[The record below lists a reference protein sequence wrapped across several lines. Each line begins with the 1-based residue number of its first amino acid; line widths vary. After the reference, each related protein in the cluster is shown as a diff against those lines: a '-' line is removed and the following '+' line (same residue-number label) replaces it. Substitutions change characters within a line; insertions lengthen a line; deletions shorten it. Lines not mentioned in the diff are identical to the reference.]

1 MSESF
6 QPHSLH
12 FTDSGLEGFTNDVWL
27 WFILSIDLV
36 SITFYTIPT
45 SISFFK
51 EKVFKILLWY
61 SIVTIYMS
69 HMISLSANDENSKNK
84 VSNYN

>member
-1 MSESF
+1 MPDITSESF

-12 FTDSGLEGFTNDVWL
+12 FTFSGLEESTSDVWL

-45 SISFFK
+45 SISFFR
-51 EKVFKILLWY
+51 EKVFKILVLFIITALRHVFHTTLY
-61 SIVTIYMS
+61 SV
-69 HMISLSANDENSKNK
+69 
-84 VSNYN
+84 V